1 MKLPKIETFYKINK
15 EDNQNK
21 LLNDK
26 NSNMINQDNLN
37 NNIINSSNKI
47 FFNIY
52 HSTKYTPRIFSSL
65 KFSKNFLDEEIFCNN
80 FEIKK
85 DEKKSLNRISSYK
98 DIKISEKFN
107 GINNISSE
115 IKKEINKD
123 KKIKLIKNPNN
134 LPINNNFNTINNS
147 KGIKI
152 LVEDKSINTI
162 ELYENHN
169 KSLNIE
175 KDEDKTILPNSSKI
189 LNHKKLNALNFR
201 KIKYSDILNYRYE
214 INKDSIKKMDSKG
227 DNKKF
232 HEYYLLFNNN
242 FYIKNNS
249 WKNNILKNIL
259 PKNIQYILKGEELKK
274 ISKINAQISQE
285 KEKNDKKNKKINI
298 FRNINRINH
307 SNSFFNSDIN
317 NFYKNYKNNINNKI
331 AISSKKENSNQ
342 NKIIFTKI
350 QKNIISDCYTPNIK
364 NHQNSSSGLIKSKSN
379 DLMVNV
385 NCLYNIKK
393 YN

>member
-26 NSNMINQDNLN
+26 NSNMINPDNLN

-52 HSTKYTPRIFSSL
+52 HSTKYTPKIFSSL

-227 DNKKF
+227 ENKKF

-364 NHQNSSSGLIKSKSN
+364 NHQISNSGLIKSKSN
-379 DLMVNV
+379 ELMVNV

>member
-227 DNKKF
+227 ENKKF

-364 NHQNSSSGLIKSKSN
+364 NHQISNSGLIKSKSN
-379 DLMVNV
+379 ELMVNV

>member
-152 LVEDKSINTI
+152 LVEDKSINTS
-162 ELYENHN
+162 ELYESHN

-285 KEKNDKKNKKINI
+285 REKNDKKNKKINI